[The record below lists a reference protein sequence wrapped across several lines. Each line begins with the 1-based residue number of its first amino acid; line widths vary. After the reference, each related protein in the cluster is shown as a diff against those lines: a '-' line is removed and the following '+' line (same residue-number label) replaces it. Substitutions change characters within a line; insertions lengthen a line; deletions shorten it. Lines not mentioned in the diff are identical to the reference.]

1 MDLVARIRI
10 RSTIIIDTSG
20 DEIEIFTVEGSPDIK
35 TATGEEITL
44 KDKKMVTIHDD
55 GTISDIESFE
65 PEKALEGF
73 SESTPAATGVTGLT
87 FESRSKPT
95 GSSVQIPLTLTGVA
109 NNIGNMDITLEYDP
123 SVLEITEV
131 VKGSL
136 TADSL
141 FGCNIQG
148 GVIKVSLADSEG
160 FNGNGSLISIK
171 CNIIGTEGSSSSL
184 RVAEIAANGVDYEV
198 LDIVTNDGVF
208 RVISSEQLKG
218 DFNGDGRI
226 TTLDALC
233 AMQMAEGE
241 RAEDLGMDVNRDG
254 KVTSDDARLL
264 LEQAVSVR

>member
-1 MDLVARIRI
+1 
-10 RSTIIIDTSG
+10 
-20 DEIEIFTVEGSPDIK
+20 
-35 TATGEEITL
+35 
-44 KDKKMVTIHDD
+44 MVTIHDD

-73 SESTPAATGVTGLT
+73 SESTPTATGVTGLT

-136 TADSL
+136 TADSP
-141 FGCNIQG
+141 FGYNIQG

-160 FNGNGSLISIK
+160 FNGNGSLIYIK
-171 CNIIGTEGSSSSL
+171 GNVIGTEGSSCSL
-184 RVAEIAANGVDYEV
+184 RVNEIMANGVDYEV
-198 LDIVTNDGVF
+198 LDIATSQGEF
-208 RVISSEQLKG
+208 RVTGSGEQLAG
-218 DFNGDGRI
+218 DYNGDGRI